1 MRSEDYKPAN
11 EIVEEKPVKKE
22 NKESVLSVKLKLKKK
37 VIQEGK
43 KLSPL
48 LNAAESVDLEWVTGL
63 ISE

>member
-37 VIQEGK
+37 SDSGREEIIT
-43 KLSPL
+43 
-48 LNAAESVDLEWVTGL
+48 SVKCC
-63 ISE
+63 